1 MLLYIR
7 LLSESFSF
15 ALNALRNNK
24 LRTLLSLL
32 GVTIGIFSI
41 IAVLAAVDSMDKKI
55 KEDLSDMDMNTIYL
69 MNFSFGPSEVPRWKR
84 DQFPKV
90 TYEEFE
96 FLKKSVPSIDK
107 ISFNFFARNESVKF
121 ESKTVNSIRVKP
133 STEDFFDIEPIK
145 IETGRLFN
153 AAESNSGSPVIV
165 IGNEVAKG
173 LFDTS
178 DPIGKKIRLYGQ
190 KLTVIGVLKKQG
202 QGMFGDSNDVGV
214 FFPVNFLRRMYG
226 DDNDA
231 LRAAILIKPEKGID
245 IEEFK
250 AEVSQKLRVH
260 RGVKTGEIDNFFMNV
275 LSGFTDFI
283 DNIVGQMN
291 AIGWGIS
298 AFSLL
303 VGGFGLC
310 GIPENLISALRD
322 KGSNGLTVVSNNA
335 GVDDF
340 GLGLLLRTRQ
350 IKRMISSYV
359 GENKE
364 FERQLLSG
372 ELEVELIPQGTL
384 AERCRAAGAGIPAF
398 FTPAGVGTE
407 VAEGKEVRVFDGK
420 TYLLEHAFQSDFA
433 LVKAWKGDRY
443 GNLIFKDTA
452 RNFNPMMA
460 MAGKITIAEVEE
472 LVPLG
477 QLDPNE
483 VHVAG
488 IFVHRIFQGSN
499 YEKRIEQRT
508 VRPKS

>member
-1 MLLYIR
+1 
-7 LLSESFSF
+7 
-15 ALNALRNNK
+15 
-24 LRTLLSLL
+24 LL

-303 VGGFGLC
+303 VGGFG
-310 GIPENLISALRD
+310 IANIMFVSVKERTNLIGIQKALGAKNKFILFQFLFEAVILSLIGGLIGMFLVWIIAIILSNTLDFEFVLSASNMLL
-322 KGSNGLTVVSNNA
+322 GSGLA
-335 GVDDF
+335 AF
-340 GLGLLLRTRQ
+340 IGL
-350 IKRMISSYV
+350 I
-359 GENKE
+359 
-364 FERQLLSG
+364 
-372 ELEVELIPQGTL
+372 
-384 AERCRAAGAGIPAF
+384 AGIVPAIS
-398 FTPAGVGTE
+398 AS
-407 VAEGKEVRVFDGK
+407 K
-420 TYLLEHAFQSDFA
+420 
-433 LVKAWKGDRY
+433 
-443 GNLIFKDTA
+443 
-452 RNFNPMMA
+452 
-460 MAGKITIAEVEE
+460 
-472 LVPLG
+472 
-477 QLDPNE
+477 LDPVE
-483 VHVAG
+483 AIRSG
-488 IFVHRIFQGSN
+488 M
-499 YEKRIEQRT
+499 
-508 VRPKS
+508 